1 MSSPFLISYEE
12 LTGLVK
18 VRPGDRLTRE
28 GIRAS
33 IRGLYEKS
41 IFREVSAFTRETDGK
56 VDLLFFLRPF
66 PQVSE
71 IDVAGAKRF
80 TPAQIISASR
90 LKRGSP
96 VEEKD
101 LSDAEEAV
109 RAFLRRKGFVRG
121 TASVSVICNVENGGG
136 KVLVTVAEGE
146 PGTVGESPVS
156 GGDTV
161 HARRDGAVS
170 RRGSG
175 EAVRLPPVGRG
186 TLP

>member
-18 VRPGDRLTRE
+18 VRPGGRLTRE
-28 GIRAS
+28 GVRAS

-41 IFREVSAFTRETDGK
+41 IFREVSAFTREADGK

-66 PQVSE
+66 PQVAE
-71 IDVAGAKRF
+71 IEVTGAKRF

-90 LKRGSP
+90 LKRGSA

-109 RAFLRRKGFVRG
+109 RSLLARKGFVRG
-121 TASVSVICNVENGGG
+121 TASVSVACNVENGGG
-136 KVLVTVAEGE
+136 KVLVTVAEGGARDRGE
-146 PGTVGESPVS
+146 PPVS
-156 GGDTV
+156 AG
-161 HARRDGAVS
+161 
-170 RRGSG
+170 
-175 EAVRLPPVGRG
+175 
-186 TLP
+186 